1 MHTAQ
6 NTKLTS
12 TQNDYEKLRI
22 EQKKKGF
29 NYFNKTSKE
38 SDMGIRV
45 VDTSRSSIPVTDLMK
60 SSKNLQ
66 NSNTPGLETRQRK
79 WK

>member
-1 MHTAQ
+1 MFMR
-6 NTKLTS
+6 
-12 TQNDYEKLRI
+12 KLRM
-22 EQKKKGF
+22 ERKKKGF
-29 NYFNKTSKE
+29 NYFNKTFKE

-45 VDTSRSSIPVTDLMK
+45 VDTSRSSIPVIDLVK

-66 NSNTPGLETRQRK
+66 HSNTPGLETRHRK